1 MVSRDLMEKIIK
13 ILGKT
18 YYGDVRFD
26 TSRGFGVG
34 KNKSE
39 ENINT
44 ASSMGLCIRVF
55 SDNKWHYLGFN
66 EFNERKILNET
77 KKLVRRVGNKPS
89 KLVLQD
95 PWGIDTEIKVK
106 KSPDDVSQEEKVKT
120 IRDIFNRLIDN
131 KKIINASVG
140 LAHAKSETMIM
151 TTEGS
156 VLRQVLP
163 YFRFLISPVAREGKR
178 IEYDYFVLVKQGGYE
193 LFTSID
199 LEKKIQEVVNGSIQM
214 LKAKTLKGGRYD
226 IIVDPEIS
234 GVIAHESFGHGCEAD
249 QVLRNR
255 SYLGPL
261 KGKKIISDLISLHDN
276 SSFKGERGYFV
287 FDDEGVKS
295 SDTVIVK
302 NGVLTH
308 FMQDRQAAAFMNS
321 DVTGNARA
329 QDFTRK
335 VFVRM
340 SNTYI
345 EPGDWKHDELVEDTD
360 NGFYLIKAQTG
371 MEDPLGGNLQI
382 VTFKAR
388 EIKNGELGEFYK
400 GVGISGK
407 VLKFMSR
414 VDAVTDDFVIRGSGC
429 GKGNEDYVPVSSGG
443 PFMRVREA
451 IIG

>member
-1 MVSRDLMEKIIK
+1 MEKIVK
-13 ILGKT
+13 ILEKT
-18 YYGDVRFD
+18 SYGDVRLE
-26 TSRGFGVG
+26 TGRGFGVG

-44 ASSMGLCIRVF
+44 ASSIGLCIRVF

-66 EFNERKILNET
+66 ELDEQKILNET

-89 KLVLQD
+89 KLIQQD
-95 PWGIDTEIKVK
+95 PWEIDIEIPVK
-106 KSPDDVSQEEKVKT
+106 KDPYDVSQEEKINTV
-120 IRDIFNRLIDN
+120 RDIFNRLIDN

-140 LAHAKSETMIM
+140 LAHATSETVFMN
-151 TTEGS
+151 TEGS

-163 YFRFLISPVAREGKR
+163 YFKFTMSPIAREGKR
-178 IEYDYFVLVKQGGYE
+178 VEYDYFVLAKQGGYE

-199 LEKKIQEVVNGSIQM
+199 LDKKIQDIVNGSIQM

-255 SYLGPL
+255 SYLAAL
-261 KGKKIISDLISLHDN
+261 KGKKIISDLVSMHEN
-276 SSFKGERGYFV
+276 SSLKGERGYFV
-287 FDDEGVKS
+287 FDDEGIKS
-295 SDTVIVK
+295 SDTVLVK

-308 FMQDRQAAAFMNS
+308 FMHDRQSAAFMNS

-329 QDFTRK
+329 QDFSRK

-360 NGFYLIKAQTG
+360 NGFYLIRAQTG

-382 VTFKAR
+382 VTFKVR
-388 EIKNGELGEFYK
+388 EIKNGELGELHK

-407 VLKFMSR
+407 VLEFLSR
-414 VDAVTDDFVIRGSGC
+414 VDAVTDDFEMRGSGC
-429 GKGNEDYVPVSSGG
+429 GKGHEDYVPVSSGG
-443 PFMRVREA
+443 PYMRVRKA

>member
-1 MVSRDLMEKIIK
+1 MGPRDLMEKIIK
-13 ILGKT
+13 ILEKT
-18 YYGDVRFD
+18 YYGDVRLETGRSFE
-26 TSRGFGVG
+26 VG

-39 ENINT
+39 ESVNT
-44 ASSMGLCIRVF
+44 ASSIGLCIRIF

-66 EFNERKILNET
+66 EFEERKILDET

-89 KLVLQD
+89 KLILQD
-95 PWGIDTEIKVK
+95 PWETNTEIPVK
-106 KSPDDVSQEEKVKT
+106 KNPYDISEEEKVKT
-120 IRDIFNRLIDN
+120 IREIFNRLVDN

-140 LAHAKSETMIM
+140 LAHATSETIFMN
-151 TTEGS
+151 TEGS
-156 VLRQVLP
+156 ILRQVLP
-163 YFRFLISPVAREGKR
+163 YFKFTISPVAREGKR
-178 IEYDYFVLVKQGGYE
+178 VEYDFYILAKQGGYE

-199 LEKKIQEVVNGSIQM
+199 LDQKIQDVVNGSIQM
-214 LKAKTLKGGRYD
+214 LKAKVLKGGRYD

-255 SYLGPL
+255 SYLAAL
-261 KGKKIISDLISLHDN
+261 KGKKIISDLVSMHDN
-276 SSFKGERGYFV
+276 SSLKGERGYFV

-295 SDTVIVK
+295 SDTVLVK
-302 NGVLTH
+302 NGVLVN
-308 FMQDRQAAAFMNS
+308 FMHDRQSAAFMNS

-329 QDFTRK
+329 QDFSRK

-360 NGFYLIKAQTG
+360 NGFYLIRAMTG

-388 EIKNGELGEFYK
+388 EIKNGELGELYK

-407 VLKFMSR
+407 VLEFLSR
-414 VDAVTDDFVIRGSGC
+414 VDAVTDDFDVRGSGC
-429 GKGNEDYVPVSSGG
+429 GKGHEDYVPVSSGG
-443 PFMRVREA
+443 PYMRVRKA

>member
-1 MVSRDLMEKIIK
+1 MDSRDLMEKIVR
-13 ILGKT
+13 ILENT
-18 YYGDVRFD
+18 YYGDVKLETGRSF
-26 TSRGFGVG
+26 SVG

-39 ENINT
+39 ESINT
-44 ASSMGLCIRVF
+44 ASSIGLCIRVF

-66 EFNERKILNET
+66 EFDEQKILDET
-77 KKLVRRVGNKPS
+77 KKLIRRVGNKPS
-89 KLVLQD
+89 KLILQD
-95 PWGIDTEIKVK
+95 SWETDTEIRVK
-106 KSPDDVSQEEKVKT
+106 KNPYDISEEEKVKT
-120 IRDIFNRLIDN
+120 IRKIFNRLTEN

-140 LAHAKSETMIM
+140 LAHATSESIFMN
-151 TTEGS
+151 TEGS
-156 VLRQVLP
+156 VLRQALP
-163 YFRFLISPVAREGKR
+163 YFKFTMSPVAREGKR
-178 IEYDYFVLVKQGGYE
+178 IEYDFYVLAKQGGYE

-199 LEKKIQEVVNGSIQM
+199 LDQKIQDVVNGSIQM
-214 LKAKTLKGGRYD
+214 LKAKVLKGGRHD

-255 SYLGPL
+255 SYLAEL
-261 KGKKIISDLISLHDN
+261 KGKKIISDLVSIHDN
-276 SSFKGERGYFV
+276 SSLKGERGYFV

-295 SDTVIVK
+295 SDTVLVK
-302 NGVLTH
+302 NGVLVH
-308 FMQDRQAAAFMNS
+308 FMHDRQSAAFMNS

-329 QDFTRK
+329 QDFSRK

-360 NGFYLIKAQTG
+360 NGFYLIRAMTG

-388 EIKNGELGEFYK
+388 EIKNGELGELYK

-407 VLKFMSR
+407 VLEFLSS
-414 VDAVTDDFVIRGSGC
+414 VDAVTDDFDIRGSGC
-429 GKGNEDYVPVSSGG
+429 GKGHEDYVPVSSGG
-443 PFMRVREA
+443 PYMKVRKA

>member
-1 MVSRDLMEKIIK
+1 MEKIVK
-13 ILGKT
+13 ILEKT
-18 YYGDVRFD
+18 YYGDVRLETGRSF
-26 TSRGFGVG
+26 SVG
-34 KNKSE
+34 KNRSE
-39 ENINT
+39 ENIST
-44 ASSMGLCIRVF
+44 ASSIGLCVRVF
-55 SDNKWHYLGFN
+55 SDNKWYYLGFN
-66 EFNERKILNET
+66 EFDERKILDET
-77 KKLVRRVGNKPS
+77 KKLVKRVGNKPS
-89 KLVLQD
+89 KLILQD
-95 PWGIDTEIKVK
+95 PWETNTEIPVK
-106 KSPDDVSQEEKVKT
+106 KNPYDISQEEKIKT
-120 IRDIFNRLIDN
+120 VRKIFKRLVEN
-131 KKIINASVG
+131 KKIINASVS
-140 LAHAKSETMIM
+140 LAHATSEIIFMN
-151 TTEGS
+151 TEGS

-163 YFRFLISPVAREGKR
+163 YFKFIMSPVAREGKR
-178 IEYDYFVLVKQGGYE
+178 VEYDYFVLAKQGGYE

-199 LEKKIQEVVNGSIQM
+199 LDKKIQDVVNGSIQM

-255 SYLGPL
+255 SYLTTL
-261 KGKKIISDLISLHDN
+261 KGKKIISDLVSMHDN
-276 SSFKGERGYFV
+276 SSLKGERGYFV

-295 SDTVIVK
+295 SDTLLVK

-308 FMQDRQAAAFMNS
+308 FMQDRQSAAFMNS

-329 QDFTRK
+329 QDFSRK

-360 NGFYLIKAQTG
+360 NGFYLIRAQTG

-382 VTFKAR
+382 ITFKSR
-388 EIKNGELGEFYK
+388 EIKNGELGELHK

-407 VLKFMSR
+407 VLEFLSR
-414 VDAVTDDFVIRGSGC
+414 VDAVTDDFEMRGSGC
-429 GKGNEDYVPVSSGG
+429 GKGHEDYVPVSSGG
-443 PFMRVREA
+443 PYMRVRKA

>member
-1 MVSRDLMEKIIK
+1 MDSRDLMEKIVK
-13 ILGKT
+13 ILEKT
-18 YYGDVRFD
+18 YYGDVRFE
-26 TSRGFGVG
+26 TGKSFGVG

-44 ASSMGLCIRVF
+44 ASSVGLCIRVF
-55 SDNKWHYLGFN
+55 SDNKWYYLGFN
-66 EFNERKILNET
+66 EFDKQKILNET

-89 KLVLQD
+89 KLILKD
-95 PWGIDTEIKVK
+95 PWKTNTEIRVK
-106 KSPDDVSQEEKVKT
+106 KNPDNVSPEEKVKT

-140 LAHAKSETMIM
+140 LAHATGESIFMN
-151 TTEGS
+151 TEGS
-156 VLRQVLP
+156 VLRQILP
-163 YFRFLISPVAREGKR
+163 YFRFVMSPVAREGKR
-178 IEYDYFVLVKQGGYE
+178 VEYDFFVLAKQGGYE

-199 LEKKIQEVVNGSIQM
+199 LDKKIQDVVNGSIQ
-214 LKAKTLKGGRYD
+214 LLRAKILKGGKYD

-255 SYLGPL
+255 SYLAPL
-261 KGKKIISDLISLHDN
+261 KGKKIVSDLVSMHDN
-276 SSFKGERGYFV
+276 SSLKDERGYFV
-287 FDDEGVKS
+287 FDDEGIKS
-295 SDTVIVK
+295 SDTILVK

-308 FMQDRQAAAFMNS
+308 FMQDRQSAAFMNS

-329 QDFTRK
+329 QDFSRK

-360 NGFYLIKAQTG
+360 SGFYLIRAMTG
-371 MEDPLGGNLQI
+371 MEDPLGGSLQI

-388 EIKNGELGEFYK
+388 EIKNGELGELHK

-407 VLKFMSR
+407 VLEFLSR
-414 VDAVTDDFVIRGSGC
+414 VDAVTDDFQVRGSGC
-429 GKGNEDYVPVSSGG
+429 GKGHEDYVPVSSGG
-443 PFMRVREA
+443 PYMRVRKA

>member
-1 MVSRDLMEKIIK
+1 MEKIIR
-13 ILGKT
+13 ILEKT
-18 YYGDVRFD
+18 YYGDVRLETGMAFSVD
-26 TSRGFGVG
+26 

-44 ASSMGLCIRVF
+44 ASSIGLCIRVF

-66 EFNERKILNET
+66 EFNEEKILDET
-77 KKLVRRVGNKPS
+77 RRLVRGVGNKPS
-89 KLVLQD
+89 RLILQD
-95 PWGIDTEIKVK
+95 AWETDTEIRVK
-106 KSPDDVSQEEKVKT
+106 KNPYDISEEEKVKT
-120 IRDIFNRLIDN
+120 IREIFKRLVEN

-140 LAHAKSETMIM
+140 LAHATNEVIFMN
-151 TTEGS
+151 TEGS

-163 YFRFLISPVAREGKR
+163 YFKFSISPVAREGKR
-178 IEYDYFVLVKQGGYE
+178 IEYDYFVLAKQGGYE

-199 LEKKIQEVVNGSIQM
+199 LDQEIENVVNGSIQM
-214 LKAKTLKGGRYD
+214 LKAKVLKGGRHD

-255 SYLGPL
+255 SYLAAL
-261 KGKKIISDLISLHDN
+261 KGKKIISDLVSIHDN
-276 SSFKGERGYFV
+276 SSLKSERGYFV

-295 SDTVIVK
+295 SDTILVK
-302 NGVLTH
+302 KGILVN
-308 FMQDRQAAAFMNS
+308 FMHDRQSAAFMNS

-329 QDFTRK
+329 QDFSRK

-360 NGFYLIKAQTG
+360 NGFYLIRAMTG

-388 EIKNGELGEFYK
+388 EIKNGELGELYK

-407 VLKFMSR
+407 VLEFLSR
-414 VDAVTDDFVIRGSGC
+414 VDAVTDDFDVRGSGC
-429 GKGNEDYVPVSSGG
+429 GKGHEDYVPVSSGG
-443 PFMRVREA
+443 PYMRVRKA